1 MGSMVARMRIML
13 CCLPV
18 ACSCGGS
25 GLRISNS
32 HDAGGGSG
40 AIVATRPPED
50 SANVGSSGGSI
61 GTGGGSG
68 GGGGAGGQLAAT
80 ASTAPA
86 ICVPGASVACLCF
99 SGQQGAKT
107 CTSAGT
113 FGLCLCTASAPDAG
127 NANGG
132 DGAAASPQD
141 APAATGGSDA
151 GPATGGAAAS
161 DAPVGTGGTGP
172 DAAAAGSGGGATNSG
187 GVTSSAGTTGG
198 GAAGSAGTTGITV
211 LHGVFAATGSMT
223 EAREKHTATLLP
235 SGKVLI
241 AGGYGGFSVCASVEL
256 YDPAVGTF
264 TAAGN
269 MTMARWSHTATLLP
283 SGKVLIAGG

>member
-1 MGSMVARMRIML
+1 MGPMVARMRIIL
-13 CCLPV
+13 FCLPV

-32 HDAGGGSG
+32 HDAGGGSE
-40 AIVATRPPED
+40 AIVATRPPD
-50 SANVGSSGGSI
+50 ASATVGSSGGSI
-61 GTGGGSG
+61 GTGGGPG
-68 GGGGAGGQLAAT
+68 GGGSAGGQLAAT

-86 ICVPGASVACLCF
+86 ICIPGASVACLCF

-113 FGLCLCTASAPDAG
+113 FGLCMCTAPAADAG

-161 DAPVGTGGTGP
+161 DALGP
-172 DAAAAGSGGGATNSG
+172 RSGGGATNSG
-187 GVTSSAGTTGG
+187 GVTSSAGTTGA
-198 GAAGSAGTTGITV
+198 GAASSAGHDRRTRGQFRGHGRRRRGQLRRHDRHHSAGRGFCSDRQHDPSKAEPHGDVVAERESLTTPPYPLPFRYLFTCACV
-211 LHGVFAATGSMT
+211 SMF
-223 EAREKHTATLLP
+223 L
-235 SGKVLI
+235 
-241 AGGYGGFSVCASVEL
+241 
-256 YDPAVGTF
+256 
-264 TAAGN
+264 
-269 MTMARWSHTATLLP
+269 
-283 SGKVLIAGG
+283 